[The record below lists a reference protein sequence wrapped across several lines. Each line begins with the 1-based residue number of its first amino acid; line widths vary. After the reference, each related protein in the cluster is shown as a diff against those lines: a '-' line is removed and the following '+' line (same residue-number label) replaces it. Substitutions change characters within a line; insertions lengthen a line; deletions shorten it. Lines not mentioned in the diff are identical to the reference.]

1 MSAIVV
7 AHLVI
12 VVVAVVVVACLVVA
26 WPKRA
31 IKCCVEA
38 AHREEDGQ
46 VEEAMA
52 NSLWPT
58 YWQLATKCTESYTE
72 KKNNNKKKQQQK
84 INE

>member
-7 AHLVI
+7 VCLVI
-12 VVVAVVVVACLVVA
+12 VVVACLVVA

-58 YWQLATKCTESYTE
+58 YWQLATKCTENCTE
-72 KKNNNKKKQQQK
+72 KKTREEEEDEVEAAAAAENK
-84 INE
+84 

>member
-7 AHLVI
+7 VHLVI
-12 VVVAVVVVACLVVA
+12 VVVVACLVVA

-31 IKCCVEA
+31 IKRCVEA

-58 YWQLATKCTESYTE
+58 YWQLATKCTQNCTE
-72 KKNNNKKKQQQK
+72 KKQEEEAATENK
-84 INE
+84 

>member
-58 YWQLATKCTESYTE
+58 YWQLATKCTENYTE
-72 KKNNNKKKQQQK
+72 KKTTIRRSSSRK
-84 INE
+84 